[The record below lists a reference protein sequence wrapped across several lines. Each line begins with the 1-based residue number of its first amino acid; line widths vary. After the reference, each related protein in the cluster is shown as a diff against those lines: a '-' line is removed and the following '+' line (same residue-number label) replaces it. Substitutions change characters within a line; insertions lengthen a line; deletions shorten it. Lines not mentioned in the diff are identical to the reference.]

1 MKKFSLLPSLGVTAF
16 FFACGG
22 DTTEN
27 ITNNYTSGMEIADKL
42 SDLPKCTADN
52 AGEQYMVKS
61 DADVYVCT
69 GKDWKKLGGE
79 TSTDTV
85 YVSGE
90 NITCTT
96 EPLADSSGVN
106 ILCNDKVIGSIL
118 NGSKGEQGDDGKDG
132 AGCSVIYQTE
142 ESVTIKCGD
151 DKFNMNLNGGGEVI
165 TPADD
170 IMFLEELQGVAQKGP
185 FAAGSSVLVYELK
198 GDKNLTK
205 TNRFFDGMITSD
217 DGKYSINNISLASP
231 YALLEANGYYLNEVG
246 SSRAYTTS
254 PIKLYAYTD
263 LSDRKK
269 ANINVL
275 THLEYFRVRE
285 LMANSDGTLKLTDA
299 KKQAQKEIFAAFGID
314 AKNFDAS
321 EDLNILGTSDQ
332 SAALLAV
339 SVLVKLYVGDSK
351 LTARLTQIGQ
361 DIAKDGKWNDAA
373 LRASIADLADSA
385 DLGEDRYSVNTTLPK
400 IRSNAS
406 DWGNVP
412 DFEKYVRNFWY
423 NEYGLGACDES
434 NKNVVARD
442 TNSKSALYASKY
454 AYAGSNDKKVRF
466 ICDEKS
472 KLWRRATDIEKDT
485 AGWGNNFKNGDV
497 RNGQVNTN
505 LVYVYEDGKW
515 RHGTA
520 IDSLMYEQRANGGKA
535 CTKSALNDTSTVK
548 VNNLYYVCSAGTQ
561 DTAYRWTNTAGNFYN
576 DTYEARTKCSTKT
589 DGDLINGRVNTSK
602 VYACNGTTGWKEIT
616 DGLSKTLGG
625 CYTNLI
631 DSVGLYS
638 GTYYVC
644 LSNGWVWASE
654 ARINTIHYEC
664 KKNGELL
671 KGLVNTDKYYTCDA
685 DTFRVERDSIAI
697 NYFEK
702 ACVSYLESVTA
713 KNGTKWL
720 CENSKWVWDDNA
732 IIGSITDS
740 RDGKK
745 YKTTTIAT
753 QTWMAENLN
762 YDYNEGTAKSY
773 CYNNSADSCAKY
785 GRLYMWSAA
794 MDSAGVF
801 SATGKGCGDGV
812 TCDVASASSATLV
825 RGVCPEGWHLPSNAE
840 RNTLINAVGGSNV
853 AGTKLKSTSGWKN
866 DSYGESGN
874 GKDTYGFSMLPAGG
888 FFDGNRFYGSGE
900 WWSFWHSIESTG
912 SPSNKYSANSTSFG
926 VSGMNSST
934 SVKYTGYSVRCL
946 KD

>member
-1 MKKFSLLPSLGVTAF
+1 MKKFSPLLSLGATAF
-16 FFACGG
+16 FFACGD

-27 ITNNYTSGMEIADKL
+27 ITNNYTSGIEIADKL
-42 SDLPKCTADN
+42 SNLPKCTADN

-69 GKDWKKLGGE
+69 GKDWKMLGGE

-85 YVSGE
+85 YVSSE

-185 FAAGSSVLVYELK
+185 FAAGSSVLVHELK

-217 DGKYSINNISLASP
+217 DGKYSISNISLASP

-423 NEYGLGACDES
+423 NEYGLGACNES

-442 TNSKSALYASKY
+442 TNSKSAHYASKY

-548 VNNLYYVCSAGTQ
+548 ANNLYYVCSAGTQ
-561 DTAYRWTNTAGNFYN
+561 DTAYRWTNTAGYFYN
-576 DTYEARTKCSTKT
+576 DTYEARTKCSAKT

-644 LSNGWVWASE
+644 LSNGWVRASE

-685 DTFRVERDSIAI
+685 DTFRVETDAVAI
-697 NYFEK
+697 FLEMSCNDYTENSD
-702 ACVSYLESVTA
+702 AVSS
-713 KNGTKWL
+713 KNGMKWT
-720 CENSKWVWDDNA
+720 CEDSKWVWDEKA
-732 IIGSITDS
+732 IAGSMTDA
-740 RDGKK
+740 RDGKE

-773 CYNNSADSCAKY
+773 CYSNSSANCDKY

-794 MDSAGVF
+794 MDSAAVF
-801 SATGKGCGDGV
+801 SNAGKGCGYGT
-812 TCDVASASSATLV
+812 TCAAASTSSATLV
-825 RGVCPEGWHLPSNAE
+825 RGVCPEGWHLPSNTDWSILWAA
-840 RNTLINAVGGSNV
+840 IGGTST
-853 AGTKLKSTSGWKN
+853 AGTKLKSASGWN
-866 DSYGESGN
+866 SNGN
-874 GKDTYGFSMLPAGG
+874 GTDAYGFSVLPAGICSNG
-888 FFDGNRFYGSGE
+888 SFHSAGNYGDFWSSTEDSSNDAYYKYFSYNYSDVGE
-900 WWSFWHSIESTG
+900 
-912 SPSNKYSANSTSFG
+912 NNYYKYS
-926 VSGMNSST
+926 
-934 SVKYTGYSVRCL
+934 GYSVRCV

>member
-1 MKKFSLLPSLGVTAF
+1 MKKFPLLPSLGVSAF

-96 EPLADSSGVN
+96 KPLADSSGVN

-217 DGKYSINNISLASP
+217 DGKYSISNISLASP
-231 YALLEANGYYLNEVG
+231 YALLEANGYYLNEV
-246 SSRAYTTS
+246 SANTAYTTS

-263 LSDRKK
+263 LNDRKK

-275 THLEYFRVRE
+275 THLEFFRVRE

-685 DTFRVERDSIAI
+685 DTFRVERDSISI

-720 CENSKWVWDDNA
+720 CQNSKWVWDENA
-732 IIGSITDS
+732 IAGTMTDD
-740 RDGKK
+740 RDGKE
-745 YKTTTIAT
+745 YKIAAIKT

-773 CYNNSADSCAKY
+773 CYSNSSTNCDKY
-785 GRLYMWSAA
+785 GRLYLWSAA

-801 SATGKGCGDGV
+801 TTTGKGCGYGK
-812 TCDVASASSATLV
+812 TCSPSGTI
-825 RGVCPEGWHLPSNAE
+825 RGVCPEGWHLPSNDDWNVLWTA
-840 RNTLINAVGGSNV
+840 IGGTST
-853 AGTKLKSTSGWKN
+853 AGTKLKSTSGWN
-866 DSYGESGN
+866 SNGN
-874 GKDTYGFSMLPAGG
+874 GEDAYGFSVLPAGNRNNDG
-888 FFDGNRFYGSGE
+888 SFYDQGNDARFWSSSESSSVNAWHWFFHYYYGNVSQYYYY
-900 WWSFWHSIESTG
+900 
-912 SPSNKYSANSTSFG
+912 NKDN
-926 VSGMNSST
+926 
-934 SVKYTGYSVRCL
+934 GYSVRCL

>member
-1 MKKFSLLPSLGVTAF
+1 MKKFSLLLSLGVTAF
-16 FFACGG
+16 FFACGD

-27 ITNNYTSGMEIADKL
+27 ITNNYTSGIEIADKL

-69 GKDWKKLGGE
+69 GKDWKMLGGE

-85 YVSGE
+85 YVSSE

-96 EPLADSSGVN
+96 KPLADSSGVN

-118 NGSKGEQGDDGKDG
+118 NGSKGERGEQGDDGKDG

-185 FAAGSSVLVYELK
+185 FAAGSSVLVHELK

-231 YALLEANGYYLNEVG
+231 YALLEANGYYLDEVSG
-246 SSRAYTTS
+246 TPNPYSTS
-254 PIKLYAYTD
+254 QTKLYAYTD

-269 ANINVL
+269 ANINAL

-339 SVLVKLYVGDSK
+339 SVLLMRNGASRVSTQ
-351 LTARLTQIGQ
+351 LTLIGQ
-361 DIAKDGKWNDAA
+361 DIAKDGKWDDAA
-373 LRASIADLADSA
+373 LRARLADWADSM
-385 DLGEDRYSVNTTLPK
+385 DLGLKGSLMTLSQ
-400 IRSNAS
+400 IRSNVS
-406 DWGNVP
+406 GWGNVP
-412 DFEKYVRNFWY
+412 DFENYIRNFWY
-423 NEYGLGACDES
+423 NEYGLGACDER

-442 TNSKSALYASKY
+442 TNSKSVLYASKY
-454 AYAGSNDKKVRF
+454 AYAGSTDKKVRF

-472 KLWRRATDIEKDT
+472 KLWRCANDIEKDT

-576 DTYEARTKCSTKT
+576 DTYEARTKCSAKT
-589 DGDLINGRVNTSK
+589 DGDLKNGRVNTSK
-602 VYACNGTTGWKEIT
+602 VYACNGTTGWREVT

-644 LSNGWVWASE
+644 LSNGWVRASE
-654 ARINTIHYEC
+654 ARYNTVHYEC

-685 DTFRVERDSIAI
+685 DTFRVETNTVAI

-720 CENSKWVWDDNA
+720 CQNSKWVWDDNA
-732 IIGSITDS
+732 IIGSMTDI
-740 RDGKK
+740 RDGRK

-762 YDYNEGTAKSY
+762 YDYNKGTAKSY
-773 CYNNSADSCAKY
+773 CYSNSSANCDEY
-785 GRLYMWSAA
+785 GRLYQWSAA
-794 MDSAGVF
+794 MDSAAVF
-801 SATGKGCGDGV
+801 SNAGKGCGYGT
-812 TCDVASASSATLV
+812 TCAAASTSSATLV
-825 RGVCPEGWHLPSNAE
+825 RGVCPEGWHLPSNSDW
-840 RNTLINAVGGSNV
+840 NTLWAAIGGTST
-853 AGTKLKSTSGWKN
+853 AGTKLRSASGWYSN
-866 DSYGESGN
+866 GN
-874 GKDTYGFSMLPAGG
+874 GTDDYGFSVLPAGL
-888 FFDGNRFYGSGE
+888 Y
-900 WWSFWHSIESTG
+900 
-912 SPSNKYSANSTSFG
+912 SNGSFG
-926 VSGMNSST
+926 DAGNNGNFWSST
-934 SVKYTGYSVRCL
+934 EYNSYEAYRKNFSYYYSYVIENENGKFVGYSVRCL